1 MAKFVLTVLNF
12 DGTVDERR
20 EYSDEESFGYDYA
33 EFCACGYNGHEYGGV
48 ATVQR
53 VRGV

>member
-1 MAKFVLTVLNF
+1 MEKFVLTVLNF

-20 EYSDEESFGYDYA
+20 
-33 EFCACGYNGHEYGGV
+33 GYNGHEYGGI